1 MSVLGGAAARGS
13 GADALNHTCDH
24 TQETLR
30 WSGHSES
37 VESAEREALIIGS
50 PSWREATGV
59 GAGLEERLGFYFR
72 QMGPGGKWKHM
83 SVLQKGVVYEVGCRR
98 ELSCMR
104 RNSTLGGARRNAGLG
119 RSSLAGEALVCV
131 RQGMKVG
138 K

>member
-13 GADALNHTCDH
+13 GADALSHTCDH
-24 TQETLR
+24 MQETLR

-37 VESAEREALIIGS
+37 VEWAEREALIIRS

-72 QMGPGGKWKHM
+72 QMGPGGKWKQ
-83 SVLQKGVVYEVGCRR
+83 SVLQKGVVYEVGCQR

-104 RNSTLGGARRNAGLG
+104 RNSTPGGTRRNAGLG
-119 RSSLAGEALVCV
+119 RSSLVGEALVCV

>member
-1 MSVLGGAAARGS
+1 MSVLGGVAARGS

-98 ELSCMR
+98 ELS
-104 RNSTLGGARRNAGLG
+104 SSEEEFHSG
-119 RSSLAGEALVCV
+119 RGQEECGSW
-131 RQGMKVG
+131 
-138 K
+138 